1 MERFNKTPRSA
12 GPVVLLGLG
21 LLLVFAAGCL
31 AIGSPDDI
39 EINVLE
45 ETPWIDSS
53 KMKIQALNTG
63 YFPVKNVEV
72 LITYYKLHNDIP
84 NVPPKREVITTKMV
98 QFGTI
103 DPGEVVTKEVTT
115 RYSGDPTHYSI
126 RVKGAS
132 LFK

>member
-1 MERFNKTPRSA
+1 M
-12 GPVVLLGLG
+12 LGVG
-21 LLLVFAAGCL
+21 LIFIISTAGCL

-45 ETPWIDSS
+45 ETPWIYSS

-63 YFPVKNVEV
+63 YFPVKNVEIV
-72 LITYYKLHNDIP
+72 VSYYKLRDDIP
-84 NVPPKREVITTKMV
+84 NVPPGHEVITTKTV

-103 DPGEVVTKEVTT
+103 DPGEVITKEVTI

-126 RVKGAS
+126 QVKGAS
-132 LFK
+132 PFK